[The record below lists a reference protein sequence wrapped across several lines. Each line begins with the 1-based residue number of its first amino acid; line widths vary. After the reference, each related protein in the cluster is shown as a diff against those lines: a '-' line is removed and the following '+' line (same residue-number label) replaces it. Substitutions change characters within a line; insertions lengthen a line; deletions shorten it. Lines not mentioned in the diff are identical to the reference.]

1 MTEAF
6 SPTLASAD
14 FAAALQ
20 YDAIPTPVVDRI
32 KRDLLD
38 WIGCSIAGS
47 IDPASKPIRAID
59 ALMGGP
65 KQAGVFGAPKMTDM
79 RSAAMMNAYYSHI
92 MEMDDVD
99 RASISHPAS
108 CIFPAVLALAGETA
122 KSASGKEMLA
132 SVVAGFE
139 VMLRI
144 GAAVT
149 PAHYKVF
156 HTTATTGVFGG
167 AAASARLLG
176 LNAERTAWAIGNA
189 GTSSCGLWQFN
200 RDGAMSKFIHTGY
213 AASNGLFVALLAREG
228 FSGPIHVLEGEQG
241 FFVGYARQDVNFD
254 LFRDFGKFWRAGE
267 ISFKPY
273 PCCRWIHPA
282 LDALRGLMAEHAF
295 RPEEVASLDV
305 ATTPPVAARFG
316 RVRARTFLDMEFS
329 TPLTLALA
337 LHGVPR
343 ERWFERR
350 FWDDSSVRACAAG
363 ITLSPDE
370 GLWKRF
376 LELGRDSSCVPARL
390 ALRLRDGR
398 SFEAE
403 CDRASG
409 SFEKPLSPEEREEK
423 WAGLLAPLG
432 RERAARLVETA
443 LHFDELENIRELTE
457 LFGVA

>member
-156 HTTATTGVFGG
+156 HTTATPPPAF
-167 AAASARLLG
+167 SA
-176 LNAERTAWAIGNA
+176 
-189 GTSSCGLWQFN
+189 
-200 RDGAMSKFIHTGY
+200 
-213 AASNGLFVALLAREG
+213 
-228 FSGPIHVLEGEQG
+228 
-241 FFVGYARQDVNFD
+241 
-254 LFRDFGKFWRAGE
+254 
-267 ISFKPY
+267 
-273 PCCRWIHPA
+273 
-282 LDALRGLMAEHAF
+282 
-295 RPEEVASLDV
+295 
-305 ATTPPVAARFG
+305 
-316 RVRARTFLDMEFS
+316 S
-329 TPLTLALA
+329 TP
-337 LHGVPR
+337 
-343 ERWFERR
+343 
-350 FWDDSSVRACAAG
+350 S
-363 ITLSPDE
+363 
-370 GLWKRF
+370 
-376 LELGRDSSCVPARL
+376 
-390 ALRLRDGR
+390 
-398 SFEAE
+398 
-403 CDRASG
+403 
-409 SFEKPLSPEEREEK
+409 
-423 WAGLLAPLG
+423 APLG
-432 RERAARLVETA
+432 RSATPAPLRAACGSSIETA
-443 LHFDELENIRELTE
+443 R
-457 LFGVA
+457 

>member
-20 YDAIPTPVVDRI
+20 YDAIPAPVVDRI

-273 PCCRWIHPA
+273 PCCRHTHSAIDAAIEMHKLLAGEAVKSVKLHTYNTALNIAGKRLPTTERQAKFSITYCVASAMLRGGMKQRDFEGAALQDPSVLALQEKIEVIDDPAINACVPKNWPCRLEVETVSGRTLTAQVQSPTGDPEADVSWAQLEDKFRQMTEAA
-282 LDALRGLMAEHAF
+282 LDTAQQDEIIAICRDFE
-295 RPEEVASLDV
+295 SL
-305 ATTPPVAARFG
+305 PN
-316 RVRARTFLDMEFS
+316 L
-329 TPLTLALA
+329 
-337 LHGVPR
+337 
-343 ERWFERR
+343 
-350 FWDDSSVRACAAG
+350 AAG
-363 ITLSPDE
+363 DVFAIANRRLS
-370 GLWKRF
+370 
-376 LELGRDSSCVPARL
+376 
-390 ALRLRDGR
+390 
-398 SFEAE
+398 
-403 CDRASG
+403 
-409 SFEKPLSPEEREEK
+409 
-423 WAGLLAPLG
+423 
-432 RERAARLVETA
+432 
-443 LHFDELENIRELTE
+443 
-457 LFGVA
+457 

>member
-176 LNAERTAWAIGNA
+176 LNAEACRRGVHLFQLLAERSRTAVERVAVVVHRLLHFNHNLPQRGYDCA
-189 GTSSCGLWQFN
+189 HLAAVGLV
-200 RDGAMSKFIHTGY
+200 KFLG
-213 AASNGLFVALLAREG
+213 ALLQQ
-228 FSGPIHVLEGEQG
+228 P
-241 FFVGYARQDVNFD
+241 
-254 LFRDFGKFWRAGE
+254 
-267 ISFKPY
+267 
-273 PCCRWIHPA
+273 
-282 LDALRGLMAEHAF
+282 
-295 RPEEVASLDV
+295 
-305 ATTPPVAARFG
+305 FG
-316 RVRARTFLDMEFS
+316 RRVQLFLHKPQALGELPVEQRRTFLLVALVLQVRLLKPLGKLPFS
-329 TPLTLALA
+329 VVKQALMLLLSFGKPGLEQFNLTLL
-337 LHGVPR
+337 
-343 ERWFERR
+343 RR
-350 FWDDSSVRACAAG
+350 IFVRQGRYPSVKQPG
-363 ITLSPDE
+363 FPLVDNQHHDNGGKSPCH
-370 GLWKRF
+370 K
-376 LELGRDSSCVPARL
+376 
-390 ALRLRDGR
+390 
-398 SFEAE
+398 
-403 CDRASG
+403 
-409 SFEKPLSPEEREEK
+409 KQK
-423 WAGLLAPLG
+423 
-432 RERAARLVETA
+432 
-443 LHFDELENIRELTE
+443 
-457 LFGVA
+457 